1 MKIVFIGFAD
11 LVHPWFDDFQAAIAG
26 HHEIELFDKSLPLQ
40 PQFADTQ
47 VVVDQGGWGT
57 REMIDAAV
65 SSGVKLWQVIGTGL
79 NHLDVEYILK
89 VGIPLAN
96 TPGIFSGIALAEHAI
111 FLMLCFA
118 KNLRL
123 SNENI
128 GSGVFY
134 HPMNDELCGKTLGLI
149 GFGGSARELAKR
161 AGAMGMRVLAVDV
174 VSIQN
179 EVVKEYNLDF
189 FGGTSDLEKLL
200 TEADYLSVHIPLT
213 ARTSGL
219 INRESFQ
226 KMKPTSILIN
236 VARGE
241 IVDEPSLIEALRS
254 GQISGA
260 GLDVFAEEPLDP
272 NHPLLHMNNV
282 IATPHLAGGT
292 RGTSQ
297 RRGKAAADNVFRIAK
312 GLAPLY
318 RITSAD

>member
-1 MKIVFIGFAD
+1 VKIVFIGFAD
-11 LVHPWFDDFQAAIAG
+11 LVHPWFDDFREAIAG
-26 HHEIELFDKSLPLQ
+26 QHEIHLVDKSMPLS
-40 PQFADTQ
+40 PQFAGAQ

-96 TPGIFSGIALAEHAI
+96 TPGIFSGIALAEHVI

-128 GSGVFY
+128 RAGNFY

-161 AGAMGMRVLAVDV
+161 ASAMGMRVLAIDV
-174 VSIQN
+174 ASVPDDVI
-179 EVVKEYNLDF
+179 KPFNLDF
-189 FGGTSDLEKLL
+189 FGGTSDLDRLL
-200 TEADYLSVHIPLT
+200 TEADYLSIHIPLT
-213 ARTSGL
+213 AKTNGL
-219 INRESFQ
+219 INRESFR
-226 KMKPTSILIN
+226 KMKPTAILIN

-241 IVDEPSLIEALRS
+241 IIDEPSLIDALQS
-254 GQISGA
+254 GRISGA
-260 GLDVFAEEPLDP
+260 GLDVFTEEPLNP
-272 NHPLLHMNNV
+272 NHPLLRMNNV

-292 RGTSQ
+292 RGTSR
-297 RRGKAAADNVFRIAK
+297 RRGKAAADNVFRVAE
-312 GLAPLY
+312 GLPPLY
-318 RITSAD
+318 VVTSPD